1 LGITSIWD
9 SKSNENKAE
18 KTEIY
23 FHLNLNILRVIIYHV
38 NVNKPLFIVPKK
50 EGISWRIDSK
60 SVYLQQKRRCD
71 FWGMFRFDRDTHQ
84 IILKTEIASLAHG
97 GRHYRYTV

>member
-1 LGITSIWD
+1 M
-9 SKSNENKAE
+9 
-18 KTEIY
+18 
-23 FHLNLNILRVIIYHV
+23 
-38 NVNKPLFIVPKK
+38 PKK

-97 GRHYRYTV
+97 GPHYPLYGIAEKPVDYKGEERSQL